1 MHANRAA
8 QNRHCTVLIVFVRPQ
23 RDVREEGTSEHLMP
37 SFSTRQS
44 FFGDLLD
51 GKPSGGTVKTCPLLH
66 GDIDDR
72 RISAQ
77 HAGIDPPPGH
87 GGVAMHVIPSP
98 LECLQLSR
106 AIEVLAGWEPQ
117 S

>member
-1 MHANRAA
+1 
-8 QNRHCTVLIVFVRPQ
+8 
-23 RDVREEGTSEHLMP
+23 MP
-37 SFSTRQS
+37 TFPTRQR

-51 GKPSGGTVKTCPLLH
+51 GRPSGGTVKTCPLLH

-72 RISAQ
+72 SNSAQ
-77 HAGIDPPPGH
+77 HAGIVPPAGH
-87 GGVAMHVIPSP
+87 EGVAMHVIPSP

-106 AIEVLAGWEPQ
+106 AIEVLAAWEPQ

>member
-8 QNRHCTVLIVFVRPQ
+8 QNRHCTVLIVIVRAQ
-23 RDVREEGTSEHLMP
+23 RDICENGTSEVLMP
-37 SFSTRQS
+37 TFPTRQR

-51 GKPSGGTVKTCPLLH
+51 GRPSGGTVKTCPLLH

-72 RISAQ
+72 SNSAQ
-77 HAGIDPPPGH
+77 HAGIDPPAGH
-87 GGVAMHVIPSP
+87 EGVAMHVIPSP

-106 AIEVLAGWEPQ
+106 AIEVLAAWEPK

>member
-8 QNRHCTVLIVFVRPQ
+8 QNRHCTVLIVIVRAQ
-23 RDVREEGTSEHLMP
+23 RDTWENGTSEVLMP
-37 SFSTRQS
+37 LFPTRQR

-51 GKPSGGTVKTCPLLH
+51 GRPSGGTVKTCPLLH

-72 RISAQ
+72 RNSAQ
-77 HAGIDPPPGH
+77 PAGIDPPPGH
-87 GGVAMHVIPSP
+87 EGVAMHVIPSP

-106 AIEVLAGWEPQ
+106 AIEVLAAWEPQ